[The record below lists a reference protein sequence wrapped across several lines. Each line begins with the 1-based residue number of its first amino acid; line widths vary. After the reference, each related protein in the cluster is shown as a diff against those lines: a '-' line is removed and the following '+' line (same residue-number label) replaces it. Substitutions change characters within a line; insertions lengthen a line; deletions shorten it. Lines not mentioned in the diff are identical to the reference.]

1 MRSLAEA
8 TGQHAAIS
16 SAFDWQEKP
25 QKGCLIVTGP
35 GGSGVSWT
43 LDQICMDW
51 EKHGGVALKATGVAI
66 TPPRTLLPWLSMR
79 SPAHNKVARWETMK
93 GGAAEASKAIPVMG
107 EAASFLVNELLN
119 HRRKKLERET
129 KVLDEKEQD
138 LLFVIES
145 AAKGKRLMIAV
156 DQLTCWDDESW
167 GLLEIILSPM
177 LHDYYPSLANA
188 FVVFGASA
196 ELLPRVRLMAD
207 QLPLKEISLSRLERT
222 DLASALNALGFPQ
235 LEQTELDVLFEATGG
250 RLDLLRDFSRLNRTT
265 PGETWHGADTAAY
278 GRMIERRLRSLKGNV
293 AALEGLLAAG
303 SFLGSSFSREEAG
316 CLTGLDRDAL
326 DNALQLAEGENL
338 LGLASGLV
346 SFPSDA
352 MQRYFRG
359 SRIPNPA
366 KYHAKFAECL
376 RRLRPGDYKT
386 RRLHLLMAGQN
397 FESSVCRCLAV
408 LDAQRSRRKSVDLLE
423 PESAESDGEF
433 SGYLNAMLAAYSA
446 FERDAREEGLT
457 ILQSIESLVPDALI
471 AERDYLEAQFRLKS
485 HSIPEFERAAVIL
498 KRWSSLQEVEP
509 EIWSRIAQTL
519 VVAFAE
525 TNRYE
530 EAGFL
535 EETLT
540 KYYAARKNL
549 DPWALYSLNCLRRR
563 SECLHQLVPA
573 RTRLQS
579 ALAYFGPSEAG
590 SLARHPIQ
598 YYCTLTNLVSNLI
611 ASGMFAE
618 AMLRGAELQAQI
630 QANPSYP
637 WPSLEISA
645 NNAVLA
651 AYLTGTMDLP
661 SALHLMQ
668 QIDEHRDG
676 LGDRLLV
683 RNNRAIFL
691 VHSGAIDQARSI
703 LAEAWAELTE
713 SGGADP
719 YHRYLTANNLAGLV
733 ALGGD
738 PTAAR
743 RMLDEVAGG
752 LDRFPPGLRGVF
764 SRRHA
769 MMTEA
774 LAAAPT
780 LSATQ
785 FDQFLVDRHSP
796 QVGPQWAFYGR
807 GFLFSDIQFWAAE

>member
-1 MRSLAEA
+1 MRGLAEA
-8 TGQHAAIS
+8 TGQQAAIS
-16 SAFDWQEKP
+16 RASDWQKNP
-25 QKGCLIVTGP
+25 HKGCLVITGP

-43 LDQICMDW
+43 LSQICMDW
-51 EKHGGVALKATGVAI
+51 EKNGGVALKATGIAI
-66 TPPRTLLPWLSMR
+66 TPPRTLLPWLTMR
-79 SPAHNKVARWETMK
+79 SPAHDNVARWETMK
-93 GGAAEASKAIPVMG
+93 GGAAEASKAIPVVG
-107 EAASFLVNELLN
+107 DAASFLVNELLN
-119 HRRKKLERET
+119 HRRKKLEREM

-156 DQLTCWDDESW
+156 DQLACWDDESW
-167 GLLEIILSPM
+167 GLLEIILSPL
-177 LHDYYPSLANA
+177 LHSYYPSLANA
-188 FVVFGASA
+188 LVVFGAPA
-196 ELLPRVRLMAD
+196 DLLPRIRLLAD
-207 QLPLKEISLSRLERT
+207 QLPLTEISLNRLERA
-222 DLASALNALGFPQ
+222 DLAGALTTLGFQQ

-250 RLDLLRDFSRLNRTT
+250 RLDLLRDFAQLSRNTS
-265 PGETWHGADTAAY
+265 GEASSGADAAAY

-293 AALEGLLAAG
+293 AALEGLLTAG

-316 CLTGLDRDAL
+316 CLTGLGRDEL
-326 DNALQLAEGENL
+326 ENALQMAEGENL

-352 MQRYFRG
+352 MQRYFRV
-359 SRIPNPA
+359 SRIPNPS

-423 PESAESDGEF
+423 SESAESDGEF
-433 SGYLNAMLAAYSA
+433 SAYLEAMLAAYSA

-485 HSIPEFERAAVIL
+485 HSLPEFERAAVIL
-498 KRWSSLQEVEP
+498 KRWLSLQEAEP

-535 EETLT
+535 EESLT

-549 DPWALYSLNCLRRR
+549 DPWAIYSLNCLRRR

-573 RTRLQS
+573 RTRLQN
-579 ALAYFGPSEAG
+579 ALAYFGPSQVG
-590 SLARHPIQ
+590 TLARHPIQ
-598 YYCTLTNLVSNLI
+598 YYCTLANLVSNLI

-618 AMLRGAELQAQI
+618 ATVRGAELQAQI

-651 AYLTGTMDLP
+651 AYLSGTMDLQ
-661 SALHLMQ
+661 SSLHLMQ

-683 RNNRAIFL
+683 RNNRAVFL
-691 VHSGAIDQARSI
+691 IHAGAIDQARSI
-703 LAEAWAELTE
+703 LDEVWAELTE

-719 YHRYLTANNLAGLV
+719 YHRYLAANNLAGLV

-738 PTAAR
+738 TTAAL

-780 LSATQ
+780 LNVTQ
-785 FDQFLVDRHSP
+785 YDRFPGDRHPP

-807 GFLFSDIQFWAAE
+807 SFLFSDIQFWAAE